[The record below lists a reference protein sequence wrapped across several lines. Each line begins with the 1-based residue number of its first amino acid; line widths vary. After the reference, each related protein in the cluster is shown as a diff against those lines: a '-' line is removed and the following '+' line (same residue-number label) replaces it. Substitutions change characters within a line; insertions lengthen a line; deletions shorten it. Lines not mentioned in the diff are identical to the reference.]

1 MIVKIRKLIAYTNI
15 KLFTELQVCTDY
27 FMQILFKI
35 PEWDTMWQMKTPT
48 RLSTR
53 CSLKVKI
60 KLYYFI
66 FINVNVCLLQRKNK
80 MVYTT
85 YVNISFDKRK
95 IHLTWHWQEVYE
107 NHRRRNFANVKSYSG
122 LLNATLTC
130 TKKCH
135 SQSTMWNMLIR
146 QRTSDETK

>member
-1 MIVKIRKLIAYTNI
+1 M
-15 KLFTELQVCTDY
+15 
-27 FMQILFKI
+27 
-35 PEWDTMWQMKTPT
+35 
-48 RLSTR
+48 STCR
-53 CSLKVKI
+53 SLKVKI
-60 KLYYFI
+60 KLYHFI

-135 SQSTMWNMLIR
+135 SQSTLKQLCEICSFVNEPVMKLNNFRYWNICKIYFYINYVPAHVTLNML
-146 QRTSDETK
+146 K

>member
-1 MIVKIRKLIAYTNI
+1 M
-15 KLFTELQVCTDY
+15 
-27 FMQILFKI
+27 
-35 PEWDTMWQMKTPT
+35 
-48 RLSTR
+48 STCR
-53 CSLKVKI
+53 SLKVKI
-60 KLYYFI
+60 KLYHFI

-85 YVNISFDKRK
+85 YVNILFDKRK

-122 LLNATLTC
+122 LLHATLTC

-135 SQSTMWNMLIR
+135 SQRTLKYLCEICPFGNEPVMKLNNFRYWNICKIYFYINYVPAHVTLN
-146 QRTSDETK
+146 TLK